1 MAKKSKRGSGPRPG
15 SNRAERVAAR
25 KARAAATLEPSPR
38 PFAGLAAECDL
49 VALRSFV
56 SSATAVLDLVEP
68 GPTIPEPTSVMPDDA
83 PRPAPK
89 AGERNEVLLATILP
103 GAIPALVREFRGAP
117 QGLSLIHI

>member
-56 SSATAVLDLVEP
+56 SSARVAVIVAVTMGCLV
-68 GPTIPEPTSVMPDDA
+68 
-83 PRPAPK
+83 
-89 AGERNEVLLATILP
+89 L
-103 GAIPALVREFRGAP
+103 
-117 QGLSLIHI
+117 